1 MTNSVYIHIPFC
13 NNICSYCDF
22 SKVYYNNDLV
32 NKYLD
37 SLFLEVKNNYQ
48 GEIINTLYIGGG
60 SPSSLSIDN
69 LNKLRDIIKIFKLS
83 SDIEFTIEVNPDDIM
98 KDKLLFY
105 KKMGVNRISIGV
117 ESTINKYLKYLNR
130 KHDFKLV
137 QDKIKLIK
145 DIGFSN
151 ISVDLIYGMKG
162 ETLHDLE
169 MDLDNLLLL
178 DINHIS
184 TYSLEIHDNTLLG
197 INNDNRVSDDLD
209 RKMYDYIVNYLEKYG
224 FEHYEISNFAKNKT
238 YSKHNLVYWNNLNY
252 YGFGIGTSGY
262 IDNIRYQNTKSFNNY
277 FLGKRIIN
285 QEILSNEDTISYALI
300 LGFRKIRG
308 INKNDFYNRYH
319 VDILSLYNIK
329 DLIKEGLLID
339 DGEYLKINKEYLYVE
354 NSILENFV

>member
-69 LNKLRDIIKIFKLS
+69 LNKLKDIIKTFKIS
-83 SDIEFTIEVNPDDIM
+83 SDIEFTIEVNPDDIT

-105 KKMGVNRISIGV
+105 KEMGINRISIGV

-130 KHDFKLV
+130 RHDFKLV

-145 DIGFSN
+145 DMGFSN
-151 ISVDLIYGMKG
+151 ISVDLIYGMKD
-162 ETLHDLE
+162 ETLRDLE
-169 MDLDNLLLL
+169 KDLNNLLSL

-197 INNDNRVSDDLD
+197 INNDKKISDDLD
-209 RKMYDYIVNYLEKYG
+209 RKMYDYIVNYLEKNG

-252 YGFGIGTSGY
+252 YGFGIGASGY

-277 FLGKRIIN
+277 FLEKRIIN
-285 QEILSNEDTISYALI
+285 KEILSEEDTISYALI
-300 LGFRKIRG
+300 LGFRKIKG
-308 INKNDFYNRYH
+308 INKDDFYNRYH

>member
-37 SLFLEVKNNYQ
+37 SLFLEVRNNYQ

-69 LNKLRDIIKIFKLS
+69 LNKLKDIIQMFKIS
-83 SDIEFTIEVNPDDIM
+83 SDIEFTIEVNPDDIT

-105 KKMGVNRISIGV
+105 KEMGVNRISIGV

-130 KHDFKLV
+130 RHDFKLV

-151 ISVDLIYGMKG
+151 ISVDLIYGMKD

-169 MDLDNLLLL
+169 KDLNNLLSL

-197 INNDNRVSDDLD
+197 INNDKKISDDLD
-209 RKMYDYIVNYLEKYG
+209 RKMYDYIVNYLEKNG

-238 YSKHNLVYWNNLNY
+238 YSKHNLVYWNNSNY
-252 YGFGIGTSGY
+252 YGFGIGASGY

-285 QEILSNEDTISYALI
+285 KEILSNEDTISYALI
-300 LGFRKIRG
+300 LGFRKIKG